1 MKLSVFDVTRL
12 SSLQN
17 DNVTND
23 DLKMIEKKSG
33 KRAMKICF
41 PIFSA
46 IVLIDIIFSFIV
58 GEEFPLFYILVFA
71 FLCLPMSIGLF
82 KERHSYI
89 CTCYGVVTDK
99 TVRCAE
105 VHGRGSAYVPFEKTV
120 AEGTYKHKY
129 TLFRTICDYY
139 FCTVEI
145 NGEVFENVHCH
156 EKDFSRINIGDRV
169 VVALDDIYNTPVIY
183 SSRLR

>member
-1 MKLSVFDVTRL
+1 MKLSVFDLTRF
-12 SSLQN
+12 SSSQN
-17 DNVTND
+17 DKATND

-33 KRAMKICF
+33 KKAMKVCF
-41 PIFSA
+41 PIFSM
-46 IVLIDIIFSFIV
+46 IVLIAIV
-58 GEEFPLFYILVFA
+58 YTFVSEREFPLFYILVFV

-82 KERHSYI
+82 KEKKI
-89 CTCYGVVTDK
+89 CACYGVVTSK

-105 VHGRGSAYVPFEKTV
+105 VHGRGSVYVPFEKTK
-120 AEGTYKHKY
+120 AEDTYKHKY

-145 NGEVFENVHCH
+145 NGEVFENVCCC

-169 VVALDDIYNTPVIY
+169 VIALDDSYNTPVIY
-183 SSRLR
+183 SLKSR